1 MTKSVIYLYDEYIKL
16 MYQKGF
22 YIYDHNID
30 LMSHEIYSIDNKIF
44 ILPIALNGENVT
56 YVFTGTSQKI
66 ATCGEPTEFRLY
78 LEDAQGKEFKDD
90 DNIMMSLVRPKDCK
104 NLYTRNYA
112 TWKYG
117 VSFETGIHL
126 EQDKYLMFQ
135 TQKEIGKFDIE
146 INNVDLFKRK
156 NKTERKN
163 ERMMWLD

>member
-1 MTKSVIYLYDEYIKL
+1 MAKNVIYSYDEYIKL

-30 LMSHEIYSIDNKIF
+30 IMSHEIYSIENRIF
-44 ILPIALNGENVT
+44 ILPVALNGEDVT
-56 YVFTGTSQKI
+56 YVFTGRNQKI
-66 ATCGEPTEFRLY
+66 SMLSEPTEFRLY
-78 LEDAQGKEFKDD
+78 LEDDRGCEFEDS
-90 DNIMMSLVRPKDCK
+90 DNIMMSIIIQKGCK

-117 VSFETGIHL
+117 VSFETGVHL

-135 TQKEIGKFDIE
+135 TQKDIGKFDIE

-156 NKTERKN
+156 NRPERKN
-163 ERMMWLD
+163 ERMMWIE